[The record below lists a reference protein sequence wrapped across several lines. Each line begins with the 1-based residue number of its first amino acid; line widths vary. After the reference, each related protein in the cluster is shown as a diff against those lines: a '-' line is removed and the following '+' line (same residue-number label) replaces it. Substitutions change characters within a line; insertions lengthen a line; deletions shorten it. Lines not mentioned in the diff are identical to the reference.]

1 MLLSPAEKQYLYDS
15 LSRTPIIRPDS
26 RSVHQYRPLEA
37 TTSFLPGSNGSARIR
52 LLEGSECIV
61 SVKAKVVPVELNASS
76 DISLLNL
83 IDVDVDIAGYRD
95 DSNYISNLKFQLI
108 NLLHQNFPH
117 LVLQLTTRYA
127 FKLFID
133 CVIISHLSYPLSL
146 ISLAT
151 YLALKTTRLPLL
163 VSDPND
169 LQVAEYPTFSDDWDN
184 ARTIEEVMADKKI
197 NQVFKPPIFISIGV
211 IGKNLIFDPSV
222 EEEQVLENGIVV
234 SFYNN
239 KVITPITNG
248 NFALNSNNSN
258 FKGLNKSV
266 LVKCITLCNQYCPA
280 IIKALDALIEQ
291 EGGQGDVS
299 IF

>member
-15 LSRTPIIRPDS
+15 LSLSSVIRPDS

-37 TTSFLPGSNGSARIR
+37 TTSFLPGSNGSSRIR
-52 LLEGSECIV
+52 LLEGSECII
-61 SVKAKVVPVELNASS
+61 SIKAKVVPIDPDVSNC
-76 DISLLNL
+76 DSLSNL
-83 IDVDVDIAGYRD
+83 IDVDVDISGYRD

-108 NLLHQNFPH
+108 NLLYQNFPH
-117 LVLQLTTRYA
+117 LVLQLTSRYA

-133 CVIISHLSYPLSL
+133 CVIISHLSSPLSL

-184 ARTIEEVMADKKI
+184 SRTIEEIMMDKGI
-197 NQVFKPPIFISIGV
+197 GSVFKPPIFIAIGV
-211 IGKNLIFDPSV
+211 VGKNLIFDPSV
-222 EEEQVLENGIVV
+222 EEEQVLENGVVV

-248 NFALNSNNSN
+248 NFAINSNNSN

-266 LVKCITLCNQYCPA
+266 LIQCFTLCNQYCPA
-280 IIKALDALIEQ
+280 IIKALDTLVQQ
-291 EGGQGDVS
+291 ESDQGEVT

>member
-1 MLLSPAEKQYLYDS
+1 MLLSPSEKQYLYDS
-15 LSRTPIIRPDS
+15 LSQSPVIRPDS

-52 LLEGSECIV
+52 LLEGSECII
-61 SVKAKVVPVELNASS
+61 SIKAKVVPIDPDTHNDV
-76 DISLLNL
+76 SLSNL
-83 IDVDVDIAGYRD
+83 IDVDVDIVGYRD
-95 DSNYISNLKFQLI
+95 DSNYISNLKFQLV
-108 NLLHQNFPH
+108 NLLHRNFPH
-117 LVLQLTTRYA
+117 EVLQLTSRYA

-163 VSDPND
+163 ISDPND

-184 ARTIEEVMADKKI
+184 ARTIEEIMMDKKI
-197 NQVFKPPIFISIGV
+197 GSVFKPPIFITIGV
-211 IGKNLIFDPSV
+211 VGKNLIFDPSV
-222 EEEQVLENGIVV
+222 EEEQVLENGVVV

-248 NFALNSNNSN
+248 NFAVNSNNSN
-258 FKGLNKSV
+258 FKGLNKLV
-266 LVKCITLCNQYCPA
+266 LVKCINLCNQYCPA
-280 IIKALDALIEQ
+280 IVKALDTLVEQ
-291 EGGQGDVS
+291 EGDQGDVS

>member
-1 MLLSPAEKQYLYDS
+1 MLLSPAEKQYLHDS
-15 LSRTPIIRPDS
+15 LSQSPVIRPDS
-26 RSVHQYRPLEA
+26 RSAHQYRPLEA

-52 LLEGSECIV
+52 LSEGSECII
-61 SVKAKVVPVELNASS
+61 SVKAKVVPTELNAFEDVAS
-76 DISLLNL
+76 LNL

-95 DSNYISNLKFQLI
+95 DSNYISNLKFQLT

-127 FKLFID
+127 FRLFID
-133 CVIISHLSYPLSL
+133 CVIISHSSYPLSL
-146 ISLAT
+146 MSLTT

-169 LQVAEYPTFSDDWDN
+169 LQVAEYPTFSDDWDDS
-184 ARTIEEVMADKKI
+184 RTIEEIMVDKKLG
-197 NQVFKPPIFISIGV
+197 QAFKPPIFVTLGV
-211 IGKNLIFDPSV
+211 VGKNLMFDPSV
-222 EEEQVLENGIVV
+222 EEEQVLENGLVV
-234 SFYNN
+234 SFYND

-258 FKGLNKSV
+258 FTGLNKLV
-266 LVKCITLCNQYCPA
+266 LVKSIALCNQYCPA
-280 IIKALDALIEQ
+280 IVKALDALVEQ
-291 EGGQGDVS
+291 EVGESNLS

>member
-15 LSRTPIIRPDS
+15 LSHTPIIRPDS

-61 SVKAKVVPVELNASS
+61 SVKAKVVPVELNASN